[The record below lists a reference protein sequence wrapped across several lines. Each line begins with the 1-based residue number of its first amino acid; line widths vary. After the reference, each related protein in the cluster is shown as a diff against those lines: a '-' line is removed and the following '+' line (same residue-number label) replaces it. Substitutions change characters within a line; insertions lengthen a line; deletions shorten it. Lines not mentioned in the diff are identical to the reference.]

1 MKNILCL
8 FLTFVVCP
16 YFCFAQSNT
25 SDEFSYEVHVVDPPF
40 AISKTTVES
49 ANTLLDINKYY
60 KPDWVK
66 AYESVEISA
75 TEQGEIKRV
84 YGKSGQLTD
93 EQKALLNKADANTA
107 IKVKIVYLPEN
118 NLKQNDL
125 KEHKFSFKILPET
138 EATFIGSNQE
148 LKQYLKQ
155 NAVDK
160 IPAGTLRQYALA
172 AVKFTID
179 EAGKITNSS
188 IFESTKDEKIDAI
201 LLETIANM
209 PNWKPAEFAS
219 GLKVKQEFVFTVGDM
234 RSCVVNLLNIR

>member
-8 FLTFVVCP
+8 FLIFVTFP
-16 YFCFAQSNT
+16 YFCFAQSNA
-25 SDEFSYEVHVVDPPF
+25 SDEFSYEVQVVDPPL
-40 AISKTTVES
+40 AISRTTVQS

-66 AYESVEISA
+66 AYESVEITA
-75 TEQGEIKRV
+75 TQQGKIKTV
-84 YGKSGQLTD
+84 YGKSGQLTN
-93 EQKALLNKADANTA
+93 EQKALLNKSDANTD

-138 EATFIGSNQE
+138 EATFLGSKQE
-148 LKQYLKQ
+148 LRQYLKE
-155 NAVDK
+155 NAIDN
-160 IPAGTLRQYALA
+160 IPAGTFSQYALA
-172 AVKFTID
+172 AVKFTVD
-179 EAGKITNSS
+179 EAGKITNPHL
-188 IFESTKDEKIDAI
+188 FESTKDEKIDAI

-209 PNWKPAEFAS
+209 SNWKPAEFAN